1 MEAEGIPFKS
11 SGGGPRWGDIA
22 PAYELVD
29 APVQETPQAA
39 DKGAALGVLH

>member
-1 MEAEGIPFKS
+1 MGAEGIPLKP
-11 SGGGPRWGDIA
+11 SGGGPRGGDIA
-22 PAYELVD
+22 PAYELID